1 MDREMLAN
9 FRTVQE
15 NNLEELLGGVGTL
28 RRDAGGRAEMR
39 QHRKR
44 P

>member
-1 MDREMLAN
+1 MGREMLAN

-15 NNLEELLGGVGTL
+15 NNLKELLGGVGTP

-39 QHRKR
+39 
-44 P
+44 